1 MVMTSAQTLYWSQ
14 IKNKANTQSQFE
26 KYLSNSI
33 VNLKMADLLMPADE
47 TFLG

>member
-1 MVMTSAQTLYWSQ
+1 MTSTQTLYWSQ

-26 KYLSNSI
+26 KYLSNFI
-33 VNLKMADLLMPADE
+33 VNLKVADLLMPADE